1 MSKIHTNSVPLI
13 DRSIKHVIKSTS
25 FYVDGNILT
34 YCTCLYRELEL
45 ALANYDTHLCCY
57 LVQSNNDV
65 TAKHIHSLSTVDIR
79 FRYPINRARI
89 TTGNTNRYDDLFAS
103 LVALQ

>member
-45 ALANYDTHLCCY
+45 A
-57 LVQSNNDV
+57 
-65 TAKHIHSLSTVDIR
+65 
-79 FRYPINRARI
+79 
-89 TTGNTNRYDDLFAS
+89 
-103 LVALQ
+103 